1 MGGVSS
7 ISQNPNILDQIK
19 NKDYSV
25 ININDKPNSFDKT
38 SLIKVTELK
47 NIRTISGTGA
57 CTPLPP
63 SIVLKPGNSLNKNI
77 FVSRVKGQHIR
88 LYADRKCRKRANEE
102 EYADLNPP
110 KNDLFY
116 PNYTGTD
123 TEFTFVP
130 YQSYQ
135 NAHFYRIT
143 DQVMN
148 TPGLPQFYIKT
159 KGDPYS
165 PYFYR
170 NKEFVEYDDSDP
182 TVCRSIPTDFPEDF
196 PNYSLDYHFGSKP
209 TDVDDKRETGVDR
222 FPVSKN
228 TKVVTKNT
236 PITIYTD
243 VVKDSGNNTIKD
255 VNGNPTCA
263 NIYSPA
269 IVTGGFTLNDGHKP
283 PTPDKQ
289 ARYTPIPYTKVVN
302 YGTSVANKTNSLYYS
317 LRKEPGILE

>member
-7 ISQNPNILDQIK
+7 IPQNPNILDQIK

-25 ININDKPNSFDKT
+25 ININDKPNSLEKT
-38 SLIKVTELK
+38 SNIKVTELK

-102 EYADLNPP
+102 EYADLNP
-110 KNDLFY
+110 
-116 PNYTGTD
+116 
-123 TEFTFVP
+123 
-130 YQSYQ
+130 
-135 NAHFYRIT
+135 
-143 DQVMN
+143 
-148 TPGLPQFYIKT
+148 
-159 KGDPYS
+159 
-165 PYFYR
+165 
-170 NKEFVEYDDSDP
+170 
-182 TVCRSIPTDFPEDF
+182 TDFPEDF

-209 TDVDDKRETGVDR
+209 TDEDDKRETGVDR

-243 VVKDSGNNTIKD
+243 VLKDSGNNTIKD
-255 VNGNPTCA
+255 VNDNPTCS